1 VLLAHDKGKRCAVG
15 ENAAALYQRNE
26 LIHQVVWQS
35 ADQRLPQLTRL
46 LAESS
51 ARKPWLESIEFELDA
66 PAVRY
71 LLVPWQAEIVN
82 PGEQRRYA
90 AAMQAEREGAS
101 AEELLAS
108 IIDSRY
114 GESAFAA
121 VIQKDIFCELKAVAK
136 KARLRFQGC
145 TTPFGRLLQSV
156 GKTPPARALFASLTP
171 AMGSFAVRY
180 DNQWH
185 SVFTL
190 QLSGIDCDKQ
200 LQIANGLAAVPPV
213 PGYFVQAAGTPGGGK
228 PT

>member
-1 VLLAHDKGKRCAVG
+1 VLLAQNKGKRCAVG
-15 ENAAALYQRNE
+15 ENAAALYQSNE

-114 GESAFAA
+114 GENAFAA
-121 VIQKDIFCELKAVAK
+121 VIPKDIFCELKAVAK

-156 GKTPPARALFASLTP
+156 GKTPPASALFASLTP

-190 QLSGIDCDKQ
+190 QLPGIDCDKQ